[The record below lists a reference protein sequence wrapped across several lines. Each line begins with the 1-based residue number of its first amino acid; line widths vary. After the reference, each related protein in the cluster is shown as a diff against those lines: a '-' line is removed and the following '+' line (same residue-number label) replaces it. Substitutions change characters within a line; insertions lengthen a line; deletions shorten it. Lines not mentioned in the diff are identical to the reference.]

1 MKKDYQTPEI
11 LKISIDLQ
19 DILTTSNEL
28 EPDITTSPSGN
39 ELEPD
44 IKI

>member
-1 MKKDYQTPEI
+1 MKKDYQ
-11 LKISIDLQ
+11 LQ

>member
-1 MKKDYQTPEI
+1 MKKSYQPPKIASI
-11 LKISIDLQ
+11 LIACQ

-28 EPDITTSPSGN
+28 EPDIPTPSGSN